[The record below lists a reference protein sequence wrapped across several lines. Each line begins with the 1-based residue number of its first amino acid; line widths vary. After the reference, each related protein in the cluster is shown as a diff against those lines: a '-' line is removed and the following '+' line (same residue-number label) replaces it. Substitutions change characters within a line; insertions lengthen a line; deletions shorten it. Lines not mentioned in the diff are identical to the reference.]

1 MNNSPVTYVP
11 NFVPE
16 PALGFL
22 RLWNELD
29 WIQHADAPRREYWS
43 NDFDAPYTY
52 GRGAGVRTYEA
63 QPFHSLV
70 TVIREVILVNTKVYY
85 EACFI
90 NGYGTKRDW
99 LGWHED
105 DDPKIDHSKPIAV
118 ISLYE
123 DGAKPRS
130 IQYRERDGLTDDGK
144 PKFKPLVDQPLE
156 NGSLFIMGA
165 GMQDTHQHR
174 IPKASFEAQPRIS
187 LTFRS
192 LIKN

>member
-1 MNNSPVTYVP
+1 MENPASYIP
-11 NFVPE
+11 NFVSRPDE
-16 PALGFL
+16 AFAM
-22 RLWNELD
+22 LWNELD

-43 NDFDAPYTY
+43 NDFDSPYTY
-52 GRGAGVRTYEA
+52 GRGAGIRTYAA
-63 QPFHSLV
+63 QPFHPLV
-70 TVIREVILVNTKVYY
+70 RIIRELLDAKTDVYY
-85 EACFI
+85 EACFL

-105 DDPKIDHSKPIAV
+105 DDKSIDHSKPIAV

-123 DGAKPRS
+123 EGAKPRS
-130 IQYRERDGLTDDGK
+130 IQYRERNGLTDDGK
-144 PKFKPLVDQPLE
+144 PAFKPLVDQPLE